1 MKNKEFVKL
10 YKKITLIVFSL
21 LTFLLLILINN
32 NAYAAAVDMTLQKGK
47 LNSSEY
53 YHVEQ
58 RDLWKNENVYCID
71 PNRIVYEGDYKV
83 SASFEVDSKNGK
95 YATSERQ
102 GIQAWILANDG
113 ILGYSKY
120 NLTTQTYE
128 QYLKT
133 SVGQHLM
140 WMSMGTPCSRIPY
153 KNFTYNGKTWKQWHY
168 YDTDG
173 NDQGYQGGTLIQ
185 EINGVRAWGT
195 LPYSVEDEWSRIVG
209 DPADSENNPGYLN
222 LLNYFKKRTNIEKKN
237 SDKIKVEYDISK
249 TDLKGASYSYASEI
263 FSNFDWGKDY
273 IIIGPISF
281 NAATGDWLKNIE
293 IDYTKNGKKYYNQAP
308 SINNDDI
315 KAFEKVK
322 SNGEY
327 NGFDEVTKEELL
339 EIQETIT
346 SHGYAGILDYG
357 VIYGRDREPEIYL
370 CIKKDAGITSIDNIK
385 ITVARGEIKAWWY
398 ELKLSGQQTL
408 LYGDGNVTFENTNLN
423 FKSEPLIPP
432 VQVELN
438 KVDTAKAA
446 VEGAQFSIT
455 YSNGLKGE
463 TKTVGKDGKI
473 TFSQIQPT
481 SPDEFTATITETYTP
496 AGYKPLDKS
505 IVLTF
510 TYDQNN
516 AIWKV
521 TKTSG
526 PSEKV
531 EIGTVSK
538 DSKSGINKI
547 PVTVENKSI
556 IEKLTILKT
565 SSVGGGKV
573 EKAKF
578 KLTLTNVTSIKNH
591 QIPEAGEVTIIETT
605 NSDGNLVLEDIE
617 IKNLNEPVVI
627 TIEEIEAPVGYKK
640 IEGTIT
646 VTLKREGNGY
656 NISETK
662 KDSTVTDDEFK
673 AGKVTLKNH
682 ELKLDIKDIPVMNL
696 GGIVWTEKI
705 KTDKTTAEINNQYD
719 GEKTDEA
726 LAGIN
731 VILYKDG
738 KKVTDTT
745 SSDGNQK
752 ATYTDHKGNKVEV
765 DLAKGE
771 YMFTDITAGDDYYV
785 VFEYDGIK
793 YQAMTNS
800 KEQAYTTDARDTKIS
815 EELKRRKFNENTET
829 ISGNGKADESKTNA
843 GWIIKY
849 DLDRDNSTPKKA
861 IYKATYKNEE
871 DMKND
876 IRQCV
881 EGQTY
886 TYLSKTE
893 DWMGTWNTDGTIN
906 KSHYAFNINCGLS
919 KRFFDLSL
927 GTDVKDATV
936 TINGNQTTYTYDQ
949 ILDGK
954 LNEALNRPSSEK
966 KIDYNLYLA
975 YSDYNYRIADYKVPG
990 EGAIE
995 NKYDEEALKK
1005 EQIESAKKD
1014 SELEVYVTY
1023 RIELKNQSTQHD
1035 AKVNLVEYHF
1045 DEHYQYVSIKN
1056 ATAEKDPN
1064 ARVLYITPDEG
1075 IEAGRTLLPNI
1086 EITFKVLPDEN
1097 GNKCVLGEDYLNQAE
1112 IVSYTTGGGLVDE
1125 DSAPGNAFLDQNN
1138 VRYEDDTDE
1147 ANGIKIKLKDNAER
1161 SISGK
1166 VFEDSD
1172 KNSTQN
1178 GEKQA
1183 VNDVIVQ
1190 LIELVE
1196 INNKQYEYIWQET
1209 VAGSNTVKTTDRN
1222 GYPGKI
1228 YEYKKSDDENPSGKM
1243 VEQEINGEAGY
1254 CIYVDETNSDG
1265 QYKFVNIIPGNY
1277 IVRFI
1282 YGDGRTYDITENTL
1296 KYNGEDYK
1304 STYVDYDYNAKWY
1317 NDTSLNGENSK
1328 AVDNEARRLR
1338 VMSYAV
1344 DVDGNKGKTLNALNN
1359 ITDTS
1364 KQAEIINAY
1373 KNLKKIG
1380 EAEAVQWNDVQK
1392 DVLANTW
1399 MCAETLKIKVPVD
1412 PSVLVNENGEKE
1424 EKLSITE
1431 NSTSVKKADSQ
1442 YKVTFDNVNLG
1453 LMERPKTKLVLEK
1466 HITGLTIKPVAS
1478 GVNLIA
1484 NATADINDILKATQ
1498 GSEIELEGQK
1508 DGLFATKSGRTN
1520 RGLWYLQTDTT
1531 EIAQGADAYITYTY
1545 VIKNEGDEDYLN
1557 EDLIALYEND
1567 INGYVNK
1574 LSNLETEVK
1583 NAKKQVTGTAYT
1595 NGTYISNFYYTGHV
1609 AGKDTKV
1616 LASVEQ
1622 IQEALNPKVTFVNS
1636 TTDFTKADRNV
1647 GNKYPYYNRDG
1658 ELQENNNNI
1667 KEIITSK
1674 EETSKKL
1681 LQTGKTLKEINDKN
1695 EKKDFINNTMDTSKK
1710 LVVSVGLSA
1719 SEIENG
1725 GVYDSYIAQV
1735 THYTNAAGRR
1745 DESTP
1750 ANLSYVHSEDT
1761 RITLDKYNEEDEFW
1775 AETFRI
1781 TKPTGEDKIT
1791 PVQIAIITI
1800 SAVAVLGVGIILIKK
1815 FVLKK

>member
-1 MKNKEFVKL
+1 MKSKEFVKL

-21 LTFLLLILINN
+21 LTFLLLILINS

-47 LNSSEY
+47 LNSSKY

-83 SASFEVDSKNGK
+83 SNSYEIDSKRGI
-95 YATSERQ
+95 YAANERQ
-102 GIQAWILANDG
+102 GIQAWILSNDG
-113 ILGYSKY
+113 MLGYSRY
-120 NLTTQTYE
+120 DLATSTYE

-140 WMSMGTPCSRIPY
+140 WMSMGSPCSRIPY

-168 YDTDG
+168 YDTNG
-173 NDQGYQGGTLIQ
+173 NDQGYQGGTIIQ
-185 EINGVRAWGT
+185 EKNGVRAWGT
-195 LPYSVEDEWSRIVG
+195 LPCNVEDEWKKIVG
-209 DPADSENNPGYLN
+209 DENDSENNPGYLN
-222 LLNYFKKRTNIEKKN
+222 LLNYFRKRTNIEKKN
-237 SDKIKVEYDISK
+237 SDKVKVEYDASK
-249 TDLKGASYSYASEI
+249 TVFKGASLSYESEEV
-263 FSNFDWGKDY
+263 FSNFDWEKNY

-293 IDYTKNGKKYYNQAP
+293 IDYTKNGKKYYNQTP
-308 SINNDDI
+308 SKNNDDI
-315 KAFEKVK
+315 KAFEKEK
-322 SNGEY
+322 GY
-327 NGFDEVTKEELL
+327 NGFDEVIKERL
-339 EIQETIT
+339 EDIQKSTVI
-346 SHGYAGILDYG
+346 HGYSGILDYG
-357 VIYGRDREPEIYL
+357 VIYGKNREPEIYL
-370 CIKKDAGITSIDNIK
+370 CVKKDVGITSIDNIK
-385 ITVARGEIKAWWY
+385 ITVSRGEIKAWWY

-408 LYGDGNVTFENTNLN
+408 LYGDGNVEFNNTSLRFE
-423 FKSEPLIPP
+423 SEALIPP
-432 VQVELN
+432 VNLTLN
-438 KVDTAKAA
+438 KVNSLDL
-446 VEGAQFSIT
+446 EGNELYNIPNIPFNIKFEQDGKEIYNKDVT
-455 YSNGLKGE
+455 
-463 TKTVGKDGKI
+463 TGKDGKI
-473 TFSQIQPT
+473 KIENVMPKNKNDITV
-481 SPDEFTATITETYTP
+481 TITEKKDIDGD
-496 AGYKPLDKS
+496 GYKVLSEPLVITLQCSDDGTYWKEKDGAGKLS
-505 IVLTF
+505 GGEKYVVNYNTNATIGLTV
-510 TYDQNN
+510 
-516 AIWKV
+516 KL
-521 TKTSG
+521 
-526 PSEKV
+526 
-531 EIGTVSK
+531 
-538 DSKSGINKI
+538 
-547 PVTVENKSI
+547 ENKSI
-556 IEKLTILKT
+556 IEKLTLSKT
-565 SSVGGGKV
+565 SSVSKGKV
-573 EKAKF
+573 EGAKF
-578 KLTLTNVTSIKNH
+578 KLTLTNVASIKNH

-640 IEGTIT
+640 IEGKIT
-646 VTLKREGNGY
+646 VTLKRKGNTY
-656 NISETK
+656 TIHKAEK
-662 KDSTVTDDEFK
+662 EDTVTDDEFK
-673 AGKVTLKNH
+673 AGEVTLKNH
-682 ELKLDIKDIPVMNL
+682 ELELDIQDIPVMNL

-726 LAGIN
+726 LAGIKVN
-731 VILYKDG
+731 LYKHG

-745 SSDGNQK
+745 SSDGNKK
-752 ATYTDHKGNKVEV
+752 AIYTDHKGNKVEV

-800 KEQAYTTDARDTKIS
+800 KEQAYMPEKGEKQIRDTKIS
-815 EELKRRKFNENTET
+815 KETNRDNFNNNTET
-829 ISGNGKADESKTNA
+829 ISGNGKVDESKTNA

-849 DLDRDNSTPKKA
+849 DLDRDSTPKKA

-966 KIDYNLYLA
+966 NIDYNLYLA
-975 YSDYNYRIADYKVPG
+975 VSDYNYRIDDYKVPG
-990 EGAIE
+990 DPSGNPIE
-995 NKYDEEALKK
+995 NKYDNTATNDFNTIK
-1005 EQIESAKKD
+1005 QNKD
-1014 SELEVYVTY
+1014 NTELEVYVTY

-1086 EITFKVLPDEN
+1086 EITFKVLPDKN

-1125 DSAPGNAFLDQNN
+1125 DSAPGNAFLEENN

-1147 ANGIKIKLKDNAER
+1147 ANGIQINRKENKER

-1166 VFEDSD
+1166 VFNT
-1172 KNSTQN
+1172 KTNNS
-1178 GEKQA
+1178 

-1196 INNKQYEYIWQET
+1196 INNQQYEYIWQET

-1222 GYPGKI
+1222 GYSGKS
-1228 YEYKKSDDENPSGKM
+1228 YSFTDDDNKNKAGEYKFTQG
-1243 VEQEINGEAGY
+1243 
-1254 CIYVDETNSDG
+1254 
-1265 QYKFVNIIPGNY
+1265 IIPGNY

-1282 YGDGRTYDITENTL
+1282 YGDGSTYDITGNTL
-1296 KYNGEDYK
+1296 TYNGEDYK
-1304 STYVDYDYNAKWY
+1304 STYVDYDYNAPWY
-1317 NDTSLNGENSK
+1317 NNTSLNGEKSK
-1328 AVDNEARRLR
+1328 AVDNEARRLK

-1344 DVDGNKGKTLNALNN
+1344 DVDGKKGAELAKLDG
-1359 ITDTS
+1359 DTNT
-1364 KQAEIINAY
+1364 EG
-1373 KNLKKIG
+1373 L
-1380 EAEAVQWNDVQK
+1380 K

-1399 MCAETLKIKVPVD
+1399 MCAETLKIKMPVD
-1412 PSVLVNENGEKE
+1412 TDIKENVSNDSTVDNGNAPN
-1424 EKLSITE
+1424 TE
-1431 NSTSVKKADSQ
+1431 NTQ
-1442 YKVTFDNVNLG
+1442 FNNVNFG

-1466 HITGLTIKPVAS
+1466 HITGLTVKPVAS

-1484 NATADINDILKATQ
+1484 NATADINKILDQ
-1498 GSEIELEGQK
+1498 GEGDQIQLEGQR
-1508 DGLFATKSGRTN
+1508 DGLSATKSGRTN

-1531 EIAQGADAYITYTY
+1531 ELAQGADAYITYTY
-1545 VIKNEGDEDYLN
+1545 VIKNEGEQDYLSASLIEKYR
-1557 EDLIALYEND
+1557 EDKDGSYKAY
-1567 INGYVNK
+1567 
-1574 LSNLETEVK
+1574 LETLEGIVK
-1583 NAKKQVTGTAYT
+1583 EQIKSKGFTKGEYLSGSYYRKNDNAFTPTLVQ
-1595 NGTYISNFYYTGHV
+1595 
-1609 AGKDTKV
+1609 
-1616 LASVEQ
+1616 ASVEKL
-1622 IQEALNPKVTFVNS
+1622 QEALNPKVKFVNS
-1636 TTDFTKADRNV
+1636 TTDFSKTDRNSNIKYAYYDTN
-1647 GNKYPYYNRDG
+1647 GNM
-1658 ELQENNNNI
+1658 QENDSSIN
-1667 KEIITSK
+1667 EIITSTK
-1674 EETSKKL
+1674 G
-1681 LQTGKTLKEINDKN
+1681 TGKMELNGR
-1695 EKKDFINNTMDTSKK
+1695 DTSKK

-1745 DESTP
+1745 DQSTP

-1761 RITLDKYNEEDEFW
+1761 GITLDKYNEEDEFW

>member
-32 NAYAAAVDMTLQKGK
+32 NAYAAVDMTLQKGK

-58 RDLWKNENVYCID
+58 RDLWKNEYIYCID
-71 PNRIVYEGDYKV
+71 PNKIVYEGDYKV
-83 SASFEVDSKNGK
+83 SASFEVDSKKGK
-95 YATSERQ
+95 YATSDRQ

-140 WMSMGTPCSRIPY
+140 WMSMGTPCYRLPY
-153 KNFTYNGKTWKQWHY
+153 KDFTYKGNTYKKWYY
-168 YDTDG
+168 YDSDG
-173 NDQGYQGGTLIQ
+173 NKKEYQGGNETYGPL
-185 EINGVRAWGT
+185 WGT
-195 LPYSVEDEWSRIVG
+195 MPYVVEEEWKKIVG
-209 DPADSENNPGYLN
+209 DPDNIVADMYPGYLN
-222 LLNYFKKRTNIEKKN
+222 LLNYFKERKSIKKN
-237 SDKIKVEYDISK
+237 NDSKLKVYYDADKSPVDGVSGSSITSDYDWK
-249 TDLKGASYSYASEI
+249 EKYMV
-263 FSNFDWGKDY
+263 
-273 IIIGPISF
+273 IGPMTF
-281 NAATGDWLKNIE
+281 DVATGDWLKDIK
-293 IDYTKNGKKYYNQAP
+293 IDYTKNGEKYYNQ
-308 SINNDDI
+308 SITSENTDI
-315 KAFEKVK
+315 IACEKNVD
-322 SNGEY
+322 G
-327 NGFDEVTKEELL
+327 GFDGVTESDFKTREEGTY
-339 EIQETIT
+339 EN
-346 SHGYAGILDYG
+346 ILDYG
-357 VIYGRDREPEIYL
+357 CIYGKYKQPEVYIL
-370 CIKKDAGITSIDNIK
+370 IKKDAGITSIDNIK
-385 ITVARGEIKAWWY
+385 ITVGRGEIKAWWY

-432 VQVELN
+432 VNLTLN
-438 KVDTAKAA
+438 KVNSLDL
-446 VEGAQFSIT
+446 EGDELYNIPNIPFNIKFEQDGKEIYNKDVT
-455 YSNGLKGE
+455 
-463 TKTVGKDGKI
+463 TGKDGKI
-473 TFSQIQPT
+473 KIENVMPKNKNDITV
-481 SPDEFTATITETYTP
+481 TITEKKDIDGD
-496 AGYKPLDKS
+496 GYKVLSEPLVITLQCSNDGTYWKEKDGAGKLS
-505 IVLTF
+505 GGEKYVVNYNTNATIGLTV
-510 TYDQNN
+510 
-516 AIWKV
+516 K
-521 TKTSG
+521 
-526 PSEKV
+526 
-531 EIGTVSK
+531 
-538 DSKSGINKI
+538 
-547 PVTVENKSI
+547 VENKSI
-556 IEKLTILKT
+556 IEKLTLSKT

-573 EKAKF
+573 EGAKF
-578 KLTLTNVTSIKNH
+578 KLTLTNVASIKNH
-591 QIPEAGEVTIIETT
+591 QIPEAGKVTIIETT

-646 VTLKREGNGY
+646 VTLKRKGNTY
-656 NISETK
+656 TIHKAEK
-662 KDSTVTDDEFK
+662 EDTVTDDEFK
-673 AGKVTLKNH
+673 AGEVTLINH
-682 ELKLDIKDIPVMNL
+682 ELELDIQDIPVMNL

-705 KTDKTTAEINNQYD
+705 QTGKEQPEINNQYD
-719 GEKTDEA
+719 GENQDEA
-726 LAGIN
+726 LAGIKVN
-731 VILYKDG
+731 LYKDG

-745 SSDGNQK
+745 SSDGNKK
-752 ATYTDHKGNKVEV
+752 AIYTDHKGNKVEV

-800 KEQAYTTDARDTKIS
+800 KEQAYMPEKGEKQIRDTKIS
-815 EELKRRKFNENTET
+815 KETNRGNFNNNTET
-829 ISGNGKADESKTNA
+829 ISGNGKVDESKTNA

-849 DLDRDNSTPKKA
+849 DLDRDSTPKKA

-995 NKYDEEALKK
+995 NKYDEEALNK

-1086 EITFKVLPDEN
+1086 EITFKVLPDKN

-1125 DSAPGNAFLDQNN
+1125 DSAPGNAFLEENN

-1147 ANGIKIKLKDNAER
+1147 ANGIQINRKEENKGR

-1166 VFEDSD
+1166 VFEDSNKD
-1172 KNSTQN
+1172 GTIKNAKKENEN
-1178 GEKQA
+1178 G
-1183 VNDVIVQ
+1183 VNYVIVQ

-1209 VAGSNTVKTTDRN
+1209 IAGSDTVKTTARN
-1222 GYPGKI
+1222 GYQGDN
-1228 YEYKKSDDENPSGKM
+1228 YT
-1243 VEQEINGEAGY
+1243 V
-1254 CIYVDETNSDG
+1254 TNSDG
-1265 QYKFVNIIPGNY
+1265 EYKFTQGIIPGNY

-1282 YGDGRTYDITENTL
+1282 YGDGTYFDESIESKDATEESKNNIKT
-1296 KYNGEDYK
+1296 YNGEDYK
-1304 STYVDYDYNAKWY
+1304 STYVDYNYNAEWY
-1317 NDTSLNGENSK
+1317 NNISLDGENSK
-1328 AVDNEARRLR
+1328 AVDNEARRLK

-1344 DVDGNKGKTLNALNN
+1344 DVDGTKGAELALLSKS
-1359 ITDTS
+1359 IGTDDE
-1364 KQAEIINAY
+1364 K
-1373 KNLKKIG
+1373 LK
-1380 EAEAVQWNDVQK
+1380 AV
-1392 DVLANTW
+1392 LENTW
-1399 MCAETLKIKVPVD
+1399 MCAETLKIKMPVD
-1412 PSVLVNENGEKE
+1412 TDIKDNTSDTTEVGNG
-1424 EKLSITE
+1424 SSPTISNTQF
-1431 NSTSVKKADSQ
+1431 N
-1442 YKVTFDNVNLG
+1442 NVNFG

-1466 HITGLTIKPVAS
+1466 HITGLTVKPVAS

-1484 NATADINDILKATQ
+1484 NATADINKILDQ
-1498 GSEIELEGQK
+1498 GEGNQIQLEGQR
-1508 DGLFATKSGRTN
+1508 DGLSATKSGRTN

-1531 EIAQGADAYITYTY
+1531 ELAQGADAYITYTY
-1545 VIKNEGDEDYLN
+1545 VIKNEGEQDYLSASLIEKYG
-1557 EDLIALYEND
+1557 EDKDGSYKAY
-1567 INGYVNK
+1567 
-1574 LSNLETEVK
+1574 LETLEGIVK
-1583 NAKKQVTGTAYT
+1583 EQIKSKGFTKGEYLSGSYYRKNDNAFTPTLVQ
-1595 NGTYISNFYYTGHV
+1595 
-1609 AGKDTKV
+1609 
-1616 LASVEQ
+1616 ASVEKL
-1622 IQEALNPKVTFVNS
+1622 QEALNPKVKFVNS
-1636 TTDFTKADRNV
+1636 TTDFSKTDRNSNIKYAYYDTN
-1647 GNKYPYYNRDG
+1647 GNM
-1658 ELQENNNNI
+1658 QENDSSIN
-1667 KEIITSK
+1667 EIITSTK
-1674 EETSKKL
+1674 G
-1681 LQTGKTLKEINDKN
+1681 TGKMELNGR
-1695 EKKDFINNTMDTSKK
+1695 DTSKK

-1745 DESTP
+1745 DQSTP

-1761 RITLDKYNEEDEFW
+1761 GITLDKYNEEDEFW

>member
-1 MKNKEFVKL
+1 MDVKYSGNKNL
-10 YKKITLIVFSL
+10 
-21 LTFLLLILINN
+21 
-32 NAYAAAVDMTLQKGK
+32 
-47 LNSSEY
+47 
-53 YHVEQ
+53 
-58 RDLWKNENVYCID
+58 
-71 PNRIVYEGDYKV
+71 DYK
-83 SASFEVDSKNGK
+83 DS
-95 YATSERQ
+95 
-102 GIQAWILANDG
+102 
-113 ILGYSKY
+113 
-120 NLTTQTYE
+120 
-128 QYLKT
+128 
-133 SVGQHLM
+133 
-140 WMSMGTPCSRIPY
+140 
-153 KNFTYNGKTWKQWHY
+153 
-168 YDTDG
+168 
-173 NDQGYQGGTLIQ
+173 
-185 EINGVRAWGT
+185 
-195 LPYSVEDEWSRIVG
+195 
-209 DPADSENNPGYLN
+209 
-222 LLNYFKKRTNIEKKN
+222 
-237 SDKIKVEYDISK
+237 
-249 TDLKGASYSYASEI
+249 
-263 FSNFDWGKDY
+263 DY
-273 IIIGPISF
+273 IIIGTYKIEYNSENVIINKNSFTAIDNSNKDISDSIILDWNGNRVTIKVKKDKMPSSIKEIKF
-281 NAATGDWLKNIE
+281 N
-293 IDYTKNGKKYYNQAP
+293 YTIKTILTAKYYVL
-308 SINNDDI
+308 IRNDIVSQNVVVGGGTRDQG
-315 KAFEKVK
+315 
-322 SNGEY
+322 NGS
-327 NGFDEVTKEELL
+327 L
-339 EIQETIT
+339 TI
-346 SHGYAGILDYG
+346 
-357 VIYGRDREPEIYL
+357 P
-370 CIKKDAGITSIDNIK
+370 IDVN
-385 ITVARGEIKAWWY
+385 
-398 ELKLSGQQTL
+398 
-408 LYGDGNVTFENTNLN
+408 
-423 FKSEPLIPP
+423 LIPP
-432 VQVELN
+432 VQVELD
-438 KVDTAKAA
+438 KVDTAGAA
-446 VEGAQFSIT
+446 VSGAKFSIE

-463 TKTVGKDGKI
+463 TKTVGTDGKI
-473 TFSQIQPT
+473 KFSQLQPT
-481 SPDEFTATITETYTP
+481 SPDSFTATITETFTP
-496 AGYKPLDKS
+496 AGYKKLEKP
-505 IVLTF
+505 IVLKF
-510 TYDQNN
+510 TYDQNK
-516 AIWKV
+516 AVWKV
-521 TKTSG
+521 EKISG
-526 PSEKV
+526 PDEKIT
-531 EIGTVSK
+531 IGTVTK

-556 IEKLTILKT
+556 IEKLTLLKT

-578 KLTLTNVTSIKNH
+578 KLTLTNVASIKNH

-682 ELKLDIKDIPVMNL
+682 ELELNIKDIPVMNL

-705 KTDKTTAEINNQYD
+705 QTDKATAEINNQYD
-719 GEKTDEA
+719 GENQDEA
-726 LAGIN
+726 LAGIK
-731 VILYKDG
+731 VTLYKNG
-738 KKVTDTT
+738 KKVAETT

-765 DLAKGE
+765 NLAKGE

-800 KEQAYTTDARDTKIS
+800 KEQAYTTKARDTKIA
-815 EELKRRKFNENTET
+815 EEPNRKDFNANTKE
-829 ISGNGKADESKTNA
+829 ISGTGEVDKSKTDT
-843 GWIIKY
+843 GWIIEY
-849 DLDRDNSTPKKA
+849 DLDNNSTPNKA
-861 IYKATYKNEE
+861 IYKNIKNENGE
-871 DMKND
+871 L
-876 IRQCV
+876 QYV
-881 EGQTY
+881 EGKTY

-919 KRFFDLSL
+919 KKLFDLSL

-954 LNEALNRPSSEK
+954 LDAALNRPSSEK
-966 KIDYNLYLA
+966 NIDYNLYLA
-975 YSDYNYRIADYKVPG
+975 VSDYNYRIADYKVPG
-990 EGAIE
+990 EGSIE
-995 NKYDEEALKK
+995 NKYDAEALNK
-1005 EQIESAKKD
+1005 EQIDSAKKD

-1086 EITFKVLPDEN
+1086 EITFKVLPDGK

-1112 IVSYTTGGGLVDE
+1112 IISYTTGGGLVDE
-1125 DSAPGNAFLDQNN
+1125 DSAPGNAFLEEGK

-1147 ANGIKIKLKDNAER
+1147 ANGIQIKLKENAER

-1166 VFEDSD
+1166 VFDDDDTSD
-1172 KNSTQN
+1172 K
-1178 GEKQA
+1178 GI
-1183 VNDVIVQ
+1183 NDVIVQ

-1209 VAGSNTVKTTDRN
+1209 VAGSNKEDKSRTVKTTARN
-1222 GYPGKI
+1222 GYVGEN
-1228 YEYKKSDDENPSGKM
+1228 YTVTNEAGEYKFT
-1243 VEQEINGEAGY
+1243 QR
-1254 CIYVDETNSDG
+1254 
-1265 QYKFVNIIPGNY
+1265 IIPGNY

-1282 YGDGRTYDITENTL
+1282 YGDGRIYDITENTL

-1304 STYVDYDYNAKWY
+1304 STYVDYDYNAEWY
-1317 NDTSLNGENSK
+1317 NNTSLNGENSK

-1344 DVDGNKGKTLNALNN
+1344 DVDGTKGAELALLSKPIGTNNNKL
-1359 ITDTS
+1359 
-1364 KQAEIINAY
+1364 
-1373 KNLKKIG
+1373 
-1380 EAEAVQWNDVQK
+1380 K
-1392 DVLANTW
+1392 DVLDNTW

-1498 GSEIELEGQK
+1498 GSEIELKGQK

-1531 EIAQGADAYITYTY
+1531 ELAQGADAYITYTY
-1545 VIKNEGDEDYLN
+1545 VIRNEGDEDYLSKTLIDKYN
-1557 EDLIALYEND
+1557 EGTDAYKEYLVGEEGEEGLE
-1567 INGYVNK
+1567 K
-1574 LSNLETEVK
+1574 LVK
-1583 NAKKQVTGTAYT
+1583 DKIKSKGFTKGEYL
-1595 NGTYISNFYYTGHV
+1595 SRFYYTGNS
-1609 AGKDTKV
+1609 DNSENSFNPTPV

-1622 IQEALNPKVTFVNS
+1622 IQEALNPKVKFVNS
-1636 TTDFTKADRNV
+1636 TTDFTKADRND

-1658 ELQENNNNI
+1658 ELQEDNNNI

-1681 LQTGKTLKEINDKN
+1681 LQTGKTLKEINNKN

-1745 DESTP
+1745 DQSTP
-1750 ANLSYVHSEDT
+1750 DNLSYVHSENT
-1761 RITLDKYNEEDEFW
+1761 NITLDSNIPDTNKKYNEEDEFW
-1775 AETFRI
+1775 AERFTI

-1791 PVQIAIITI
+1791 PVQIAIITV

>member
-1 MKNKEFVKL
+1 MKNKEYTKI
-10 YKKITLIVFSL
+10 YKRIILIVFSL
-21 LTFLLLILINN
+21 LAFLLLILVNN
-32 NAYAAAVDMTLQKGK
+32 NTYAAVDMTNYKGK
-47 LNSSEY
+47 LNNSTY

-58 RDLWKNENVYCID
+58 RDLWKNEYIYCID

-662 KDSTVTDDEFK
+662 KDSTVTYDEFK
-673 AGKVTLKNH
+673 AGEVTLKNH
-682 ELKLDIKDIPVMNL
+682 ELELDIQDIPVMNL

-705 KTDKTTAEINNQYD
+705 KTGKEQPEINNQYD
-719 GEKTDEA
+719 GENQDEA

-745 SSDGNQK
+745 SSDGNKK
-752 ATYTDHKGNKVEV
+752 AIYTDHKGNKVEV

-800 KEQAYTTDARDTKIS
+800 KEQAYMPEKGEKQIRDTKIS
-815 EELKRRKFNENTET
+815 KETNRDNFNNNTET
-829 ISGNGKADESKTNA
+829 ISGNGKVDESKTNA

-849 DLDRDNSTPKKA
+849 DLDKDDSTPKKA

-876 IRQCV
+876 IRQYV

-954 LNEALNRPSSEK
+954 LDEALNRPSSDK
-966 KIDYNLYLA
+966 NINYNLYLA

-995 NKYDEEALKK
+995 NKYDEEALNK

-1086 EITFKVLPDEN
+1086 EITFKVLPDKN

-1125 DSAPGNAFLDQNN
+1125 DSAPGNAFLEENK

-1147 ANGIKIKLKDNAER
+1147 ANGIQINRKEENKGR

-1166 VFEDSD
+1166 VFDTEN
-1172 KNSTQN
+1172 NSI
-1178 GEKQA
+1178 
-1183 VNDVIVQ
+1183 NDVIVQ

-1196 INNKQYEYIWQET
+1196 INNKQQYEYIWQET

-1222 GYPGKI
+1222 GYQGDN
-1228 YEYKKSDDENPSGKM
+1228 YT
-1243 VEQEINGEAGY
+1243 V
-1254 CIYVDETNSDG
+1254 TNSDG
-1265 QYKFVNIIPGNY
+1265 EYKFTQRIIPGNY

-1304 STYVDYDYNAKWY
+1304 STYVDYDYNAEWY
-1317 NDTSLNGENSK
+1317 NDTKTGKKYLYDEENNDISK
-1328 AVDNEARRLR
+1328 AVDNEARRLK

-1344 DVDGNKGKTLNALNN
+1344 DVDGTKGKKLDLLDANIEKLSREEKATLEEEV
-1359 ITDTS
+1359 IPS
-1364 KQAEIINAY
+1364 
-1373 KNLKKIG
+1373 
-1380 EAEAVQWNDVQK
+1380 
-1392 DVLANTW
+1392 TW
-1399 MCAETLKIKVPVD
+1399 MCAETLKIKMPVD
-1412 PSVLVNENGEKE
+1412 TDIKDNTSDTTEVGNG
-1424 EKLSITE
+1424 SSPTISNTQF
-1431 NSTSVKKADSQ
+1431 N
-1442 YKVTFDNVNLG
+1442 NVNFG

-1466 HITGLTIKPVAS
+1466 HITGLTVKPVAS

-1484 NATADINDILKATQ
+1484 NATADINEILAQ
-1498 GSEIELEGQK
+1498 GEGDQIQLEGQR
-1508 DGLFATKSGRTN
+1508 DGLSATKSGRTN

-1531 EIAQGADAYITYTY
+1531 ELAQGADAYITYTY
-1545 VIKNEGDEDYLN
+1545 VIKNEGEQDYLSAG
-1557 EDLIALYEND
+1557 LIEKYTKDKDGSYKAYLE
-1567 INGYVNK
+1567 
-1574 LSNLETEVK
+1574 NLEGIVK
-1583 NAKKQVTGTAYT
+1583 DKIKSKGFTKGEYLSGSYYRKNDNAFTPTPVQ
-1595 NGTYISNFYYTGHV
+1595 
-1609 AGKDTKV
+1609 
-1616 LASVEQ
+1616 ASVEQ
-1622 IQEALNPKVTFVNS
+1622 IQEALNPKVKFVNS
-1636 TTDFTKADRNV
+1636 TTDFNIIKNQDGSTLVENKNV
-1647 GNKYPYYNRDG
+1647 YKEDG
-1658 ELQENNNNI
+1658 TGITEEEI
-1667 KEIITSK
+1667 KEQIESTK
-1674 EETSKKL
+1674 G
-1681 LQTGKTLKEINDKN
+1681 TGKMELNGR
-1695 EKKDFINNTMDTSKK
+1695 DTSKK

-1719 SEIENG
+1719 SEIEND

-1745 DESTP
+1745 DQSTP
-1750 ANLSYVHSEDT
+1750 ANLSYVHSYDT
-1761 RITLDKYNEEDEFW
+1761 NKTLKDYNEEDEFW

>member
-1 MKNKEFVKL
+1 MTKKIKNYKMPSLFVSLFFIIIIFFSSKSVFGVSNIPEKGELHETYYNICGLDVRNNEALFCVQPMTDMLWENNGNKKYKYKVVGKISIDSQKKEFKREGNTSKL
-10 YKKITLIVFSL
+10 KSDD
-21 LTFLLLILINN
+21 
-32 NAYAAAVDMTLQKGK
+32 AAISIIAFT
-47 LNSSEY
+47 
-53 YHVEQ
+53 
-58 RDLWKNENVYCID
+58 
-71 PNRIVYEGDYKV
+71 DY
-83 SASFEVDSKNGK
+83 
-95 YATSERQ
+95 
-102 GIQAWILANDG
+102 
-113 ILGYSKY
+113 
-120 NLTTQTYE
+120 
-128 QYLKT
+128 
-133 SVGQHLM
+133 
-140 WMSMGTPCSRIPY
+140 
-153 KNFTYNGKTWKQWHY
+153 
-168 YDTDG
+168 
-173 NDQGYQGGTLIQ
+173 
-185 EINGVRAWGT
+185 
-195 LPYSVEDEWSRIVG
+195 
-209 DPADSENNPGYLN
+209 
-222 LLNYFKKRTNIEKKN
+222 
-237 SDKIKVEYDISK
+237 SK
-249 TDLKGASYSYASEI
+249 TDKYKKNVEEYKEGSKSYIKGLTPWEQIVITDPTQYLIWYLHEGAIRADGEKKWDEIIEKMDANGVFKDNTEKEFFSI
-263 FSNFDWGKDY
+263 FSKVAFVLWFRDM
-273 IIIGPISF
+273 PV
-281 NAATGDWLKNIE
+281 TP
-293 IDYTKNGKKYYNQAP
+293 TKA
-308 SINNDDI
+308 DI
-315 KAFEKVK
+315 
-322 SNGEY
+322 
-327 NGFDEVTKEELL
+327 L
-339 EIQETIT
+339 
-346 SHGYAGILDYG
+346 
-357 VIYGRDREPEIYL
+357 
-370 CIKKDAGITSIDNIK
+370 
-385 ITVARGEIKAWWY
+385 ARKEIKADQSVEPKIDY
-398 ELKLSGQQTL
+398 DASKNNEVLAKRVQNLPTGTNLEDYIVVGPYRYSASGEDCISQILVKKNGENNYNDIKPGSNILVLSKTPEGTYKPIYSLDEKNNIINDKISPEFYVLVRKNKGIAKIDDLKLIFKRTEIKGTIYYLSYTGGTDSQNLIYVTSEIDEKTYTL
-408 LYGDGNVTFENTNLN
+408 NYKVN
-423 FKSEPLIPP
+423 LIPP
-432 VQVELN
+432 VQVELD
-438 KVDTAKAA
+438 KVDTAGAA
-446 VEGAQFSIT
+446 VSGAKFSIE

-463 TKTVGKDGKI
+463 TKTVGTDGKI
-473 TFSQIQPT
+473 KFSQLQPT
-481 SPDEFTATITETYTP
+481 SPDSFTATITETFTP
-496 AGYKPLDKS
+496 SGYKTLEKPIELK
-505 IVLTF
+505 F
-510 TYDQNN
+510 TYDSNN
-516 AIWKV
+516 AVWKV
-521 TKTSG
+521 EKTSG
-526 PSEKV
+526 PDEKV
-531 EIGTVSK
+531 TIGTVTK
-538 DSKSGINKI
+538 DNKSGTVKI
-547 PVTVENKSI
+547 PIKVENKSI
-556 IEKLTILKT
+556 IEKLTLLKT

-573 EKAKF
+573 EGAKF
-578 KLTLTNVTSIKNH
+578 KLTLTNVASIKNH

-682 ELKLDIKDIPVMNL
+682 ELELNIKDIPIMNL

-705 KTDKTTAEINNQYD
+705 QTDKATAEINNQYD
-719 GEKTDEA
+719 GENQDEA
-726 LAGIN
+726 LAGIR
-731 VILYKDG
+731 VTLYKNG
-738 KKVTDTT
+738 KKVAETT
-745 SSDGNQK
+745 SSDENQK
-752 ATYTDHKGNKVEV
+752 TTYTDHKGNKVEV
-765 DLAKGE
+765 NLAKGE

-800 KEQAYTTDARDTKIS
+800 KEQAYTTKARDTKIA
-815 EELKRRKFNENTET
+815 EEPNRKDFNANTKE
-829 ISGNGKADESKTNA
+829 ISGTGEVDKSKTDT
-843 GWIIKY
+843 GWIIEY
-849 DLDRDNSTPKKA
+849 DLDNNSTPNKA
-861 IYKATYKNEE
+861 IYKNIKNENGE
-871 DMKND
+871 L
-876 IRQCV
+876 QYV
-881 EGQTY
+881 EGKTY

-919 KRFFDLSL
+919 KKLFDLSL

-954 LNEALNRPSSEK
+954 LDAALNRPSSEK
-966 KIDYNLYLA
+966 NIDYNLYLA
-975 YSDYNYRIADYKVPG
+975 VSDYNYRIADYKVPG
-990 EGAIE
+990 EGSIE
-995 NKYDEEALKK
+995 NKYDAEALNK
-1005 EQIESAKKD
+1005 EQIDSAKKD

-1086 EITFKVLPDEN
+1086 EITFKVLPDGK

-1112 IVSYTTGGGLVDE
+1112 IISYTTGGGLVDE
-1125 DSAPGNAFLDQNN
+1125 DSAPGNAFLEENK

-1147 ANGIKIKLKDNAER
+1147 ANGIQIKLKDNAER

-1166 VFEDSD
+1166 VFDTEN
-1172 KNSTQN
+1172 NS
-1178 GEKQA
+1178 

-1209 VAGSNTVKTTDRN
+1209 VAGSNKEDKSRTVKTTARN
-1222 GYPGKI
+1222 GYVGEN
-1228 YEYKKSDDENPSGKM
+1228 YTVTNEAGEYKFT
-1243 VEQEINGEAGY
+1243 QR
-1254 CIYVDETNSDG
+1254 
-1265 QYKFVNIIPGNY
+1265 IIPGNY

-1282 YGDGRTYDITENTL
+1282 YGDGSTYDIKEDTL

-1304 STYVDYDYNAKWY
+1304 STYVDYNYNAEWY
-1317 NDTSLNGENSK
+1317 NDTKIGEDYLYKINNISK
-1328 AVDNEARRLR
+1328 AVDNEARRLI

-1344 DVDGNKGKTLNALNN
+1344 DVDGTKGKKLDLLDADITKLSREEKATLEEEV
-1359 ITDTS
+1359 IPS
-1364 KQAEIINAY
+1364 
-1373 KNLKKIG
+1373 
-1380 EAEAVQWNDVQK
+1380 
-1392 DVLANTW
+1392 TW

-1466 HITGLTIKPVAS
+1466 YITGLTVRPVAS

-1484 NATADINDILKATQ
+1484 NATADINKIIDKDA
-1498 GSEIELEGQK
+1498 GAAIELEGQK
-1508 DGLFATKSGRTN
+1508 DGLFATKSGRGN

-1531 EIAQGADAYITYTY
+1531 ELAQGADAFITYTY
-1545 VIKNEGDEDYLN
+1545 VIKNEGDIDYLN
-1557 EDLIALYEND
+1557 KNLISYYKAVKVKEYAQ
-1567 INGYVNK
+1567 K
-1574 LSNLETEVK
+1574 LSNLEGKVK
-1583 NAKKQVTGTAYT
+1583 DAKKQVAYT
-1595 NGTYISNFYYTGHV
+1595 NGTYISDFYYTG
-1609 AGKDTKV
+1609 TKGENDEEV

-1622 IQEALNPKVTFVNS
+1622 IQEALNPKVKFVNS
-1636 TTDFTKADRNV
+1636 TTDFTKAEGSKTYN
-1647 GNKYPYYNRDG
+1647 YYDIESNLKGVD
-1658 ELQENNNNI
+1658 I

-1695 EKKDFINNTMDTSKK
+1695 KKKDFINNTMDTSKK

-1745 DESTP
+1745 DQSTP
-1750 ANLSYVHSEDT
+1750 DNLSYVHSENT
-1761 RITLDKYNEEDEFW
+1761 NITLDSNIPDTNKKYNEEDEFW
-1775 AETFRI
+1775 AERFTI

-1791 PVQIAIITI
+1791 PVQIAIITV